1 MRLAALL
8 MRYVIID
15 LAISRDEY
23 MKYYRGQA
31 LQISTRARDGRIV
44 RLPASVMRQFITL
57 SGLHGSFAVYYDDH
71 GRLQQIDRLS

>member
-31 LQISTRARDGRIV
+31 LQITARARDGRIV
-44 RLPASVMRQFITL
+44 RLPASVMRQYITL
-57 SGLHGSFAVYYDDH
+57 SGLQGSFAVYYDDH